1 MSSTTWTPAAVSS
14 EAHAFSGKVWRMVE
28 AQHVV
33 STSRILDTRAEQE
46 LLEEIL
52 EESKPPVP
60 PEAAG
65 LDYLLF
71 SPFRYGPLSP
81 QGSRF
86 RGVADPGVFYGAE
99 TARTAAAEV
108 GYWRWRF
115 LQDSRGLDR
124 LQPSSFT
131 AFRVPLAA
139 SAVDLRKPPFDRDAP
154 LWRHPSDYSATQAFG
169 RTARAA
175 RMGVI
180 LYRSVRD
187 PEPHFCAA
195 VLTPQAF
202 AAKKPD
208 GPTQTWLL
216 TVSSKEAIWM
226 RQGGE
231 GFSIPTSSWASAS
244 TRAVDQN

>member
-1 MSSTTWTPAAVSS
+1 MSSAIWTPAAVSS
-14 EAHAFSGKVWRMVE
+14 EARPFSGRVWRMVE

-60 PEAAG
+60 KEAAG

-71 SPFRYGPLSP
+71 SPFRYGPLAP
-81 QGSRF
+81 GGSRF
-86 RGVADPGVFYGAE
+86 RGVTDPGVFYGAG
-99 TARTAAAEV
+99 AVRTAASEV
-108 GYWRWRF
+108 AYWRWRF
-115 LQDSRGLDR
+115 LQDSRGLER

-131 AFRVPLAA
+131 AFRVPLAS
-139 SAVDLRKPPFDRDAP
+139 SAVDLRKPPFQRDSL
-154 LWRHPSDYSATQAFG
+154 LWRHPSDYSATQAL
-169 RTARAA
+169 ARAVRGA
-175 RMGVI
+175 EIDLI

-187 PEPHFCAA
+187 PEPGWCAA
-195 VLTPQAF
+195 VLHPRAF

-208 GPTQTWLL
+208 HATQTWLL
-216 TVSSKEAIWM
+216 TVSEKEAIWM

-231 GFSIPTSSWASAS
+231 GFSVPTSFWTAS
-244 TRAVDQN
+244 

>member
-1 MSSTTWTPAAVSS
+1 MSSATWTPTAVSS
-14 EAHAFSGKVWRMVE
+14 EARPFSGKLWRMVE

-60 PEAAG
+60 PEAEG
-65 LDYLLF
+65 LHYLLF

-81 QGSRF
+81 EGSRF

-99 TARTAAAEV
+99 AVRTAAAEV

-115 LQDSRGLDR
+115 LQDSTGLHR

-131 AFRVPLAA
+131 AFRVRVAA
-139 SAVDLRKPPFDRDAP
+139 SSIDLRTPPFDRDTP
-154 LWRHPSDYSATQAFG
+154 LWEHPSNYSVTQALA
-169 RTARAA
+169 RVARAA
-175 RMGVI
+175 EVGLI

-187 PEPHFCAA
+187 PEPGLCAA
-195 VLTPQAF
+195 VLTPEAF
-202 AAKKPD
+202 SARRPEAA
-208 GPTQTWLL
+208 TQTWLL
-216 TVSSKEAIWM
+216 TVSSQEAIWM
-226 RQGGE
+226 RRGGE
-231 GFSIPTSSWASAS
+231 GFSIPTSFWEA
-244 TRAVDQN
+244 